1 MRQTLALCLATLT
14 ALPVHAN
21 VCGVDDAAG
30 EARIA
35 AERIAAVIGCT
46 AFDAGPDQ
54 PPFVLNFDL
63 GVAEL
68 LPGEPAAGLLER
80 ASAELKLLG
89 AAD

>member
-1 MRQTLALCLATLT
+1 VSRLVRVEDTPARLAKEVFALALPAT
-14 ALPVHAN
+14 HA
-21 VCGVDDAAG
+21 
-30 EARIA
+30 EPARLA